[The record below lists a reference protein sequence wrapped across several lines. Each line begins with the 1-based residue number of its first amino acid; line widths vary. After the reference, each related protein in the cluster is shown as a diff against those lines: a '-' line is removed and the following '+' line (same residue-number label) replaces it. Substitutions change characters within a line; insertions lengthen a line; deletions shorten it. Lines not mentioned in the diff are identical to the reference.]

1 MNPLFIYM
9 GAIGLLLA
17 ILIAVAIIQI
27 RPTRPCPQCD
37 TRVDMTQ
44 RRCKFCGYDFSPVRQ
59 TR

>member
-1 MNPLFIYM
+1 M